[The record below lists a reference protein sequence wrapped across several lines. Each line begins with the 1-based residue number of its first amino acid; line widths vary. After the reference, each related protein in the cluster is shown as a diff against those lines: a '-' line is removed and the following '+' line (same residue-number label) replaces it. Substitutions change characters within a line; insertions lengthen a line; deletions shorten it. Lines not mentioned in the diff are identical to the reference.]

1 MWCKKMNRSGNIF
14 FCLCAALLLAADMS
28 RAQTNFFRSDNFETN
43 AGSRWINNG
52 IWSIG
57 SPTIGPAI
65 NSAGYRTHS
74 GANCATTG
82 LTANYPYNA
91 DARLVCINY
100 NGASSFVVPSADE
113 FPRLRFWH
121 WFNFVNALGYVEIST
136 DAGSSWQ
143 QISPN
148 YLDMS
153 SSGVW
158 SRPSLDLSS
167 FAGQSVRIAFH
178 FSSGSGGGTAPG
190 WYVDDVAVVTGEPVF
205 NNPEGFESG
214 LGDWSVDSGTWEIG
228 KPTAGPSKAHGGTN
242 CAAAVLSG
250 KYGPNVDSRLI
261 SPPFPVPSNSPAL
274 RFWHWYNFPTV
285 SDALGYVEVTTGT
298 GNWQQVS
305 PNYIH
310 GNTGSA
316 WTNVSID
323 LSAYAGQTVQTA
335 FHFTS
340 LNGGSAGKGWYV
352 DDVSVMAAP
361 VVTVPDTQTIY
372 AGQTLAVTFSANNSF
387 LPDSTFIFS
396 LPSPSTNYWITTD
409 GVLTWTNTGIK
420 NGVLTWTN
428 NSVSPGTRTI
438 PVKVTDNSNP
448 PLLSTNSFELVFL
461 PPLPPTLT
469 VPTDQTIYIGRTF
482 TVTNSATN
490 TILPNAI
497 YTFKLPSP
505 STNVWITTNGVLAWT
520 NTAVPPG
527 TNLVS
532 IKVTDNSVPPLSA
545 TNSFK
550 VIVTPSPPVLIVSNL
565 LTSSHSFQ
573 FSFHTLSNTTW
584 RIDASTNLSS
594 WLPLLT
600 NTAGP
605 SGTIQ
610 FTDLLATNYPWRF
623 YRAVLQ

>member
-1 MWCKKMNRSGNIF
+1 MNRSGNMF
-14 FCLCAALLLAADMS
+14 FCLYAMLLLVAGNG
-28 RAQTNFFRSDNFETN
+28 RAETVFWSDNFDN
-43 AGSRWINNG
+43 AGAGSRWTSSSV
-52 IWSIG
+52 WRIG

-91 DARLVCINY
+91 DVRLVCINY

-136 DAGSSWQ
+136 NAGSSWQ

-158 SRPSLDLSS
+158 SPPFLDLSP
-167 FAGQSVRIAFH
+167 FAGQSVQIAFH
-178 FSSGSGGGTAPG
+178 FTSGSGGGTAPG
-190 WYVDDVAVVTGEPVF
+190 WYVDDVEVVTDEPVF

-242 CAAAVLSG
+242 CAASVLSG

-285 SDALGYVEVTTGT
+285 SDALGYVEVTTGA
-298 GNWQQVS
+298 NSWQQVS
-305 PNYIH
+305 PLYIH

-323 LSAYAGQTVQTA
+323 LSAYAGQTVQAA

-352 DDVSVMAAP
+352 DDVSLMAAP

-372 AGQTLAVTFSANNSF
+372 AGQTLTVTYSATNSF
-387 LPDSTFIFS
+387 LPDSTFTFS
-396 LPSPSTNYWITTD
+396 LPSPSTNFWITTD

-428 NSVSPGTRTI
+428 NSVSPGTNFI
-438 PVKVTDNSNP
+438 SVKVSDNSAP
-448 PLLSTNSFELVFL
+448 PLSSTNSFELVFL

-469 VPTDQTIYIGRTF
+469 VPTNQTIYVGQTF

-490 TILPNAI
+490 TVLPNAT

-505 STNVWITTNGVLAWT
+505 STNVWITANGVLAWT

-532 IKVTDNSVPPLSA
+532 VKVTDNSVPPLSA

-550 VIVTPSPPVLIVSNL
+550 VIVTPSPPVLTNL

-584 RIDASTNLSS
+584 RIDASTNLNAATN
-594 WLPLLT
+594 WLPIFT
-600 NTAGP
+600 NTADT
-605 SGTIQ
+605 SGTLQ

-623 YRAVLQ
+623 YRAVFQ

>member
-1 MWCKKMNRSGNIF
+1 MNRSGNIF
-14 FCLCAALLLAADMS
+14 FCLCAALLLAADMG
-28 RAQTNFFRSDNFETN
+28 RAETVFWSDNFDDAG
-43 AGSRWINNG
+43 AGSRWTSSSV
-52 IWSIG
+52 WRIG

-65 NSAGYRTHS
+65 NSSGYRTHS

-82 LTANYPYNA
+82 LKANYPYNA

-100 NGASSFVVPSADE
+100 NGTSSFVVPSVDE

-136 DAGSSWQ
+136 NAGSSWQ

-158 SRPSLDLSS
+158 SPPSLDLSP
-167 FAGQSVRIAFH
+167 FAGQSVQIAFH
-178 FSSGSGGGTAPG
+178 FTSGSGGGTAPG
-190 WYVDDVAVVTGEPVF
+190 WYVDDVEVVTDEPVF

-242 CAAAVLSG
+242 CAASVLSG

-261 SPPFPVPSNSPAL
+261 SPPFAVPLNSPAL

-285 SDALGYVEVTTGT
+285 SDALGYVEVTTGA
-298 GNWQQVS
+298 NSWQQVS
-305 PNYIH
+305 PLYIH

-323 LSAYAGQTVQTA
+323 LSAYAGQTVQAA

-352 DDVSVMAAP
+352 DD
-361 VVTVPDTQTIY
+361 I
-372 AGQTLAVTFSANNSF
+372 
-387 LPDSTFIFS
+387 S
-396 LPSPSTNYWITTD
+396 LIASPT
-409 GVLTWTNTGIK
+409 
-420 NGVLTWTN
+420 
-428 NSVSPGTRTI
+428 P
-438 PVKVTDNSNP
+438 
-448 PLLSTNSFELVFL
+448 
-461 PPLPPTLT
+461 PPTLT
-469 VPTDQTIYIGRTF
+469 ISV
-482 TVTNSATN
+482 
-490 TILPNAI
+490 
-497 YTFKLPSP
+497 
-505 STNVWITTNGVLAWT
+505 TNGVQLTFNTLT
-520 NTAVPPG
+520 NA
-527 TNLVS
+527 
-532 IKVTDNSVPPLSA
+532 
-545 TNSFK
+545 
-550 VIVTPSPPVLIVSNL
+550 
-565 LTSSHSFQ
+565 
-573 FSFHTLSNTTW
+573 TW
-584 RIDASTNLSS
+584 RVDASTNLSS

-610 FTDLLATNYPWRF
+610 FIDLLATNYPWRF

>member
-1 MWCKKMNRSGNIF
+1 MNRSGNIF
-14 FCLCAALLLAADMS
+14 FCLCAALLLVVGNG
-28 RAQTNFFRSDNFETN
+28 RAETVFWSDNFDN
-43 AGSRWINNG
+43 AGAGSRWTSSSV
-52 IWSIG
+52 WRIG

-82 LTANYPYNA
+82 LKSNYPYNA

-136 DAGSSWQ
+136 NAGSSWQ

-158 SRPSLDLSS
+158 SPPSLDLRP

-190 WYVDDVAVVTGEPVF
+190 WYVDDVAVVTDEPVF

-242 CAAAVLSG
+242 CAATVLSG

-285 SDALGYVEVTTGT
+285 SDALGYVEISTDAGSS
-298 GNWQQVS
+298 WQQIS
-305 PNYIH
+305 INYILGH
-310 GNTGSA
+310 TGSNG
-316 WTNVSID
+316 TNVSLD
-323 LSAYAGQTVQTA
+323 LSAYAGQTVQAA

-352 DDVSVMAAP
+352 DDVSLMAAP

-469 VPTDQTIYIGRTF
+469 VPTNQTIYVGRTF

-490 TILPNAI
+490 IVLTNAI

-532 IKVTDNSVPPLSA
+532 VKVTDNSVPPLSA

-600 NTAGP
+600 NTVGP
-605 SGTIQ
+605 SGMIQ